1 MVWVDNIL
9 VHMQLTDIFDL
20 SLKGRASAAALE
32 YDRAD
37 GSVDTLT
44 FSDLDAR
51 SDRVARLVASRGVS
65 RGDRLCFFMLNRV
78 EFIDLF
84 LACVKTGVI
93 VVPINALY
101 REREIG
107 HIVADSE
114 PKAVVTTR
122 ELAPFVPSGVTI
134 WDVDELAAAAG
145 GLDGARIRTALDGD
159 DPAAI
164 VYTSGTTGRSKG
176 AILTHNNFAANAV
189 NLLACWRITSEDRYL
204 AVLPLFHVHGLGN
217 GVHVWLLSGCRMR
230 LAERFDISRAGGLFE
245 SFRPTLFFGVPTI
258 YARLLEL
265 PSDQARRI
273 GERMRL
279 FVSGSAPLPAS
290 VLESFSAKF
299 GHTILERYGMS
310 ETLMNISNPYEGERR
325 AGSVGF
331 PLPGVSVRIF
341 DGAMRPVSEGEVGEV
356 YVRGPNVFAGYW
368 RRPDATAEATVSG
381 PGGNWFC
388 TGDLAE
394 RSADGYVTLRGRRTD
409 LIISG
414 GFNIYPREIEE
425 VLLEQ
430 PGVREAAVC
439 GAPDELRGELPV
451 AYVVADETFDEKAAE
466 DACRKSLASFKVPRA
481 FIRVDS
487 LPRTALGKI
496 QKHLLP
502 PWKSDQYRER

>member
-1 MVWVDNIL
+1 
-9 VHMQLTDIFDL
+9 MQLTDIFDL
-20 SLKGRASAAALE
+20 SLKGRASAEAIE
-32 YDRAD
+32 YDCAEA
-37 GSVDTLT
+37 SVAT
-44 FSDLDAR
+44 FTFGELDAR
-51 SDRVARLVASRGVS
+51 SNRVARLLVERGLA
-65 RGDRLCFFMLNRV
+65 RGDRLCFFLPNRV

-107 HIVADSE
+107 HIFADAE
-114 PKAVVTTR
+114 PKAVVTTSG
-122 ELAPFVPSGVTI
+122 LASFVPPGAPV
-134 WDVDELAAAAG
+134 WDVDEIAAAAVSG
-145 GLDGARIRTALDGD
+145 DGARVRTAIDGD

-176 AILTHNNFAANAV
+176 AVLTHNNFAANTV

-217 GVHVWLLSGCRMR
+217 GVHTWLASGCRMR
-230 LAERFDISRAGGLFE
+230 LAERFDVNRAGALFE
-245 SFRPTLFFGVPTI
+245 SFQPTLFFGVPTV
-258 YARLLEL
+258 YVRLLEL

-279 FVSGSAPLPAS
+279 FVSGSAPLPAHI
-290 VLESFSAKF
+290 LEAFRAKF

-331 PLPGVSVRIF
+331 PMPGVSVRIL
-341 DGAMRPVSEGEVGEV
+341 DAGMQPVAERGVGEV
-356 YVRGPNVFAGYW
+356 YVRGPNVCAGYW
-368 RRPDATAEATVSG
+368 RRPDATAETFVDG
-381 PGGNWFC
+381 PDGKWFR

-394 RSADGYVTLRGRRTD
+394 RSADGYITLRGRRTE

-430 PGVREAAVC
+430 PGVREAVVC
-439 GAPDELRGELPV
+439 AAPDERRGELPI
-451 AYVVADETFDEKAAE
+451 AYIVADETFDETAAAN
-466 DACRKSLASFKVPRA
+466 ACRQSLASFKVPRA

-487 LPRTALGKI
+487 LPRTALGKV

-502 PWKSDQYRER
+502 PWKL